1 MFRRRRAA
9 PAVDPPAS
17 ALTPVDA
24 DASSLTRLEASTDL
38 AHVVDSSAELAE
50 FDSGEL
56 PTPAATRDDEALIR
70 AAQSGDLDAF
80 NLLVMRHERPVFNV
94 ALRLLRDVG
103 LAEDATQDAFIRAW
117 QNIGSFQSGSVRSW
131 LYKIA
136 TNRSYDM
143 LRASSR
149 RPAGSLEA
157 EMVEIEPIWSAGGA
171 GEESPDAHALRRE
184 LSIYL
189 ERALTSLPDDQ
200 RMVVMLVDVQ
210 GLDYHE
216 VAETMG
222 IALGTVKSRLSRARA
237 KVRQT
242 LADDV
247 AARELFERY
256 LRSNDETGD
265 RDAPP
270 TTQATEPDDA

>member
-1 MFRRRRAA
+1 VFRRRRGA
-9 PAVDPPAS
+9 PAEPPPAPTK
-17 ALTPVDA
+17 APDDDVTPE
-24 DASSLTRLEASTDL
+24 LERLIE
-38 AHVVDSSAELAE
+38 ELDE
-50 FDSGEL
+50 EL
-56 PTPAATRDDEALIR
+56 PKPATARDDEALIR
-70 AAQSGDLDAF
+70 ASQAGDLDAF
-80 NLLVMRHERPVFNV
+80 NILVQRHERPVFNV

-103 LAEDATQDAFIRAW
+103 LAEDATQDTFIRAW
-117 QNIGSFQSGSVRSW
+117 QNIGSFQTGSVRSW

-143 LRASSR
+143 LRASAR

-157 EMVEIEPIWSAGGA
+157 EMVEIEPIWSSGGA
-171 GEESPDAHALRRE
+171 GEEPPDAHALRRE

-189 ERALTSLPDDQ
+189 ERALASLPDDQ

-216 VAETMG
+216 VAEAMG

-237 KVRQT
+237 KIRQT
-242 LADDV
+242 LADDE

-256 LRSNDETGD
+256 LRFEEVDEAA
-265 RDAPP
+265 RS
-270 TTQATEPDDA
+270 ATAAMPETEADDA

>member
-1 MFRRRRAA
+1 MFRLRRRRAA
-9 PAVDPPAS
+9 TDAPLTPAATPAVATVPENEDSPDGAID
-17 ALTPVDA
+17 LGLLA
-24 DASSLTRLEASTDL
+24 D
-38 AHVVDSSAELAE
+38 
-50 FDSGEL
+50 EL
-56 PTPAATRDDEALIR
+56 PAPAATRDDEVLIR
-70 AAQSGDLDAF
+70 ASQAGDLEAF
-80 NLLVMRHERPVFNV
+80 NLLVQRHERPVFNV

-103 LAEDATQDAFIRAW
+103 LAEDATQDTFIRAW
-117 QNIGSFQSGSVRSW
+117 QNIGSFQTGSVRSW

-157 EMVEIEPIWSAGGA
+157 EMVEIEPIWSSGGA

-189 ERALTSLPDDQ
+189 ERALTALPDDQ

-216 VAETMG
+216 VADAMG

-237 KVRQT
+237 KIRQM
-242 LADDV
+242 LADDTD
-247 AARELFERY
+247 ARELFERY
-256 LRSNDETGD
+256 LRLDDED
-265 RDAPP
+265 RGARTTTAAPP
-270 TTQATEPDDA
+270 ETNTDPDHA

>member
-1 MFRRRRAA
+1 MFRQRRATQEVV
-9 PAVDPPAS
+9 PTPDPQGVVMVADG
-17 ALTPVDA
+17 AAQEQDTLTTARP
-24 DASSLTRLEASTDL
+24 
-38 AHVVDSSAELAE
+38 
-50 FDSGEL
+50 
-56 PTPAATRDDEALIR
+56 PAATPEAQLDEALVRR
-70 AAQSGDLDAF
+70 AQAGDLDAF
-80 NLLVMRHERPVFNV
+80 NQLVVRHERPVFNV

-117 QNIGSFQSGSVRSW
+117 QNIGSFQTGSVRSW

-136 TNRSYDM
+136 TNRAYDM
-143 LRASSR
+143 LRASAR

-171 GEESPDAHALRRE
+171 GEEAPDAHALRRE

-189 ERALTSLPDDQ
+189 ERALISLPDDQ

-237 KVRQT
+237 KIRQA
-242 LADDV
+242 LADDTQ
-247 AARELFERY
+247 ARELFERY
-256 LRSNDETGD
+256 LRLEADTSRDGAPPATPTTET
-265 RDAPP
+265 RDA
-270 TTQATEPDDA
+270 

>member
-1 MFRRRRAA
+1 MFRRRRTTQEAVPAPPPAGEVLVAERDDALQEA
-9 PAVDPPAS
+9 PAATSAPPAS
-17 ALTPVDA
+17 PEAL
-24 DASSLTRLEASTDL
+24 
-38 AHVVDSSAELAE
+38 
-50 FDSGEL
+50 
-56 PTPAATRDDEALIR
+56 DDEALVRR
-70 AAQSGDLDAF
+70 AQAGDLDAF
-80 NLLVMRHERPVFNV
+80 NQLVVRHERPVFNV

-117 QNIGSFQSGSVRSW
+117 QNIGSFQTGSVRSW

-136 TNRSYDM
+136 TNRAYDM
-143 LRASSR
+143 LRASAR

-189 ERALTSLPDDQ
+189 ERALISLPDDQ

-216 VAETMG
+216 VADAMG

-237 KVRQT
+237 KIRQA
-242 LADDV
+242 LADDTQ
-247 AARELFERY
+247 ARELFERY
-256 LRSNDETGD
+256 LRLQANTDSFEAPPEMPTTET
-265 RDAPP
+265 RDA
-270 TTQATEPDDA
+270 

>member
-9 PAVDPPAS
+9 PAATLPAPTPAPDGVGGAGAV
-17 ALTPVDA
+17 ALLD
-24 DASSLTRLEASTDL
+24 DG
-38 AHVVDSSAELAE
+38 
-50 FDSGEL
+50 GEL
-56 PTPAATRDDEALIR
+56 PPPAAARDDEALVR
-70 AAQSGDLDAF
+70 AAQAGDLEAF
-80 NLLVMRHERPVFNV
+80 NILVQRHERPVFNV

-117 QNIGSFQSGSVRSW
+117 QNIGSFQTGSVRSW

-136 TNRSYDM
+136 TNRAYDM
-143 LRASSR
+143 LRASAR

-157 EMVEIEPIWSAGGA
+157 EIVEIEPIWASGGQ
-171 GEESPDAHALRRE
+171 GDESPDAHALRRE

-189 ERALTSLPDDQ
+189 ERALTALPDDQ

-237 KVRQT
+237 KIRQA
-242 LADDV
+242 LADDA
-247 AARELFERY
+247 AARDLFERY
-256 LRSNDETGD
+256 LRLEEHDAGD
-265 RDAPP
+265 GAKTPSSP
-270 TTQATEPDDA
+270 TMERVDD

>member
-1 MFRRRRAA
+1 M
-9 PAVDPPAS
+9 
-17 ALTPVDA
+17 L
-24 DASSLTRLEASTDL
+24 
-38 AHVVDSSAELAE
+38 
-50 FDSGEL
+50 
-56 PTPAATRDDEALIR
+56 PAATRDDEALIR
-70 AAQSGDLDAF
+70 ASQAGDLEAF
-80 NLLVMRHERPVFNV
+80 NLLVQRHERPVFNV

-103 LAEDATQDAFIRAW
+103 LAEDATQDTFIRAW
-117 QNIGSFQSGSVRSW
+117 QNIRTFQTGSVRSW

-143 LRASSR
+143 LRASAR

-157 EMVEIEPIWSAGGA
+157 EMVEIEPIWASSGH

-189 ERALTSLPDDQ
+189 ERALTALPDDQ
-200 RMVVMLVDVQ
+200 RMVVLLVDVQ

-237 KVRQT
+237 KIRQA
-242 LADDV
+242 LADD
-247 AARELFERY
+247 APARELFERY
-256 LRSNDETGD
+256 LRLEGEDAGD
-265 RDAPP
+265 WAVPVTP
-270 TTQATEPDDA
+270 TMESDR

>member
-1 MFRRRRAA
+1 MFRRRRVA
-9 PAVDPPAS
+9 PAEPPPA
-17 ALTPVDA
+17 P
-24 DASSLTRLEASTDL
+24 
-38 AHVVDSSAELAE
+38 SSAPDDEVTPELE
-50 FDSGEL
+50 HYLQELGEGL
-56 PTPAATRDDEALIR
+56 PAPAATRDDESLVR
-70 AAQSGDLDAF
+70 AAQAGDLDAF
-80 NLLVMRHERPVFNV
+80 NILVQRHERPVFNV

-103 LAEDATQDAFIRAW
+103 LAEDATQDTFIRAW
-117 QNIGSFQSGSVRSW
+117 QNIGSFQTGSVRSW

-157 EMVEIEPIWSAGGA
+157 EMVEIEPIWSSGGA
-171 GEESPDAHALRRE
+171 SEESPDAHALRQE

-189 ERALTSLPDDQ
+189 ERALTALPDDQ

-216 VAETMG
+216 VADVMG

-237 KVRQT
+237 KVRQA
-242 LADDV
+242 LADDD

-256 LRSNDETGD
+256 LRFDQENADS
-265 RDAPP
+265 RPASA
-270 TTQATEPDDA
+270 ATPVTESDDA

>member
-1 MFRRRRAA
+1 VFRRRRATQESA
-9 PAVDPPAS
+9 PVPPSKRDGGEVLLADRDTADRDAV
-17 ALTPVDA
+17 AL
-24 DASSLTRLEASTDL
+24 ASSRPVSLETM
-38 AHVVDSSAELAE
+38 
-50 FDSGEL
+50 
-56 PTPAATRDDEALIR
+56 DDEALVRR
-70 AAQSGDLDAF
+70 AQAGDLDAF
-80 NLLVMRHERPVFNV
+80 NQLVVRHERPVFNV

-117 QNIGSFQSGSVRSW
+117 QNIGSFQTGSVRSW

-136 TNRSYDM
+136 TNRAYDM
-143 LRASSR
+143 LRASAR

-189 ERALTSLPDDQ
+189 ERALIALPDDQ

-210 GLDYHE
+210 GMDYHE

-237 KVRQT
+237 KVRQA
-242 LADDV
+242 LADDTQ
-247 AARELFERY
+247 ARELFERY
-256 LRSNDETGD
+256 LRLQADTDSDGARPATPTTET
-265 RDAPP
+265 RDA
-270 TTQATEPDDA
+270 

>member
-1 MFRRRRAA
+1 VKVLVADGDVAVQEAPVAA
-9 PAVDPPAS
+9 SPQPVSPD
-17 ALTPVDA
+17 AL
-24 DASSLTRLEASTDL
+24 
-38 AHVVDSSAELAE
+38 
-50 FDSGEL
+50 
-56 PTPAATRDDEALIR
+56 DDEALVRR
-70 AAQSGDLDAF
+70 AQAGDLDAF
-80 NLLVMRHERPVFNV
+80 NQLVVRHERPVFNV

-117 QNIGSFQSGSVRSW
+117 QNIGSFQTGSVRSW

-136 TNRSYDM
+136 TNRAYDM
-143 LRASSR
+143 LRASAR

-189 ERALTSLPDDQ
+189 ERALISLPDDQ

-237 KVRQT
+237 KVRQA
-242 LADDV
+242 LADDTQ
-247 AARELFERY
+247 ARELFERY
-256 LRSNDETGD
+256 LRLEANTDRFGAPPATPTTEI
-265 RDAPP
+265 RDA
-270 TTQATEPDDA
+270 

>member
-9 PAVDPPAS
+9 PTAPSPAPEVSPDGAAGPGIAVLPDNGGG
-17 ALTPVDA
+17 
-24 DASSLTRLEASTDL
+24 EDL
-38 AHVVDSSAELAE
+38 
-50 FDSGEL
+50 
-56 PTPAATRDDEALIR
+56 PAAAAARDDEALVR
-70 AAQSGDLDAF
+70 AAQAGDLEAF
-80 NLLVMRHERPVFNV
+80 NLLVQRHERPVFNV

-103 LAEDATQDAFIRAW
+103 LAEDATQDAFVRAW
-117 QNIGSFQSGSVRSW
+117 QNIRSFQTGSVRSW
-131 LYKIA
+131 LYKIV

-143 LRASSR
+143 LRASAR

-157 EMVEIEPIWSAGGA
+157 EIVEIEPIWTSGGQ

-189 ERALTSLPDDQ
+189 ERALTALPDDQ
-200 RMVVMLVDVQ
+200 RMVVLLVDVQ

-216 VAETMG
+216 VAETLG

-237 KVRQT
+237 KIRQA
-242 LADDV
+242 LADDA

-256 LRSNDETGD
+256 LRLEGE
-265 RDAPP
+265 DAAAWAATLASP
-270 TTQATEPDDA
+270 TTERVDD

>member
-9 PAVDPPAS
+9 P
-17 ALTPVDA
+17 
-24 DASSLTRLEASTDL
+24 DASSPAPEGSPDGGGASAAAALL
-38 AHVVDSSAELAE
+38 AGGDSE
-50 FDSGEL
+50 GL
-56 PTPAATRDDEALIR
+56 PVPAATRDDEALVR
-70 AAQSGDLDAF
+70 AAQAGDLDAF
-80 NLLVMRHERPVFNV
+80 NILVQRHERPVFNV

-117 QNIGSFQSGSVRSW
+117 QNIGTFQTGSVRSW

-136 TNRSYDM
+136 TNRAYDM
-143 LRASSR
+143 LRASAR

-157 EMVEIEPIWSAGGA
+157 EIVEIEPIWASGGQ

-189 ERALTSLPDDQ
+189 ERALTALPEDQ

-216 VAETMG
+216 VAEAMG

-237 KVRQT
+237 KIRQA
-242 LADDV
+242 LADDA

-256 LRSNDETGD
+256 LRLEEQDAGD
-265 RDAPP
+265 GAATPNAP
-270 TTQATEPDDA
+270 TTERVDD

>member
-1 MFRRRRAA
+1 MFRRRRVTQEVV
-9 PAVDPPAS
+9 PAPPAGEGVEVLVANS
-17 ALTPVDA
+17 DVAVQEAPVA
-24 DASSLTRLEASTDL
+24 AS
-38 AHVVDSSAELAE
+38 
-50 FDSGEL
+50 
-56 PTPAATRDDEALIR
+56 PTPASPDALDDEMLVRR
-70 AAQSGDLDAF
+70 AQAGDLDAF
-80 NLLVMRHERPVFNV
+80 NQLVVRHERPVFNV

-117 QNIGSFQSGSVRSW
+117 QNIGSFQTGSFRSW

-136 TNRSYDM
+136 TNRAYDM
-143 LRASSR
+143 LRASAR

-189 ERALTSLPDDQ
+189 ERALISLPDDQ

-237 KVRQT
+237 KVRQA
-242 LADDV
+242 LADDTQ
-247 AARELFERY
+247 ARELFERY
-256 LRSNDETGD
+256 LRLEASTERFGAPP
-265 RDAPP
+265 APP
-270 TTQATEPDDA
+270 TTETRDA